1 MKKQFE
7 HERNDKGKKK
17 LYFVRGGIRNRVS
30 YW

>member
-7 HERNDKGKKK
+7 HERKDKEKKT
-17 LYFVRGGIRNRVS
+17 LYFVCGGIRNRVS